1 MTDKLP
7 NPFIQMATTVGTAGT
22 GSAFQSDIDAG
33 LNNLP
38 EYELGEAFGNPQPDI
53 YDLALLDTDTIKP
66 INTFSDRV
74 QVVGDAYIVKDGAAF
89 RAVAD
94 ELDRRMS
101 SDERLESMELAQVRN
116 YVRTLMAS
124 LARDK
129 DLATVMMPK
138 DVRNCLIYAK
148 LVYDESNMID
158 AAAVQKKAAK
168 APAKSKKG
176 KANAAFAAAFIA
188 SFEGL

>member
-1 MTDKLP
+1 ME
-7 NPFIQMATTVGTAGT
+7 NPFIKMATTVASTAAT

-33 LNNLP
+33 LNDLP
-38 EYELGEAFGNPQPDI
+38 AYDPTAVSTTPLPDLT
-53 YDLALLDTDTIKP
+53 DLALLDTEAIKP
-66 INTFSDRV
+66 INSFSDRV
-74 QVVGDAYIVKDGAAF
+74 QVVGDAYVVKDGAAF

-101 SDERLESMELAQVRN
+101 MDERLHGLELAQVRN
-116 YVRTLMAS
+116 YVRTLMVS
-124 LARDK
+124 LAKDK

-148 LVYDESNMID
+148 LVYDEANMID
-158 AAAVQKKAAK
+158 SALVQKKAAK
-168 APAKSKKG
+168 ASSASTSKKG
-176 KANAAFAAAFIA
+176 KANAAFAAAFNA